1 MVSIARL
8 AGVQKRRALAIANAA
23 APATVV
29 AASPQANTASS
40 FASAAIED
48 DDAPASVSKKQ
59 SKNKFKLPPPTAA
72 AAASAIA
79 TPATVQPHTTSS
91 ASSKK
96 SSESSSASRSSSGS
110 AIRPLKLII
119 MSATLSAE
127 QFSRYYDDCPI
138 IRISG
143 RCHPVEVY
151 YTAQPQPD
159 IIDGAL
165 AAVLQLHVQLPCDS
179 GFDDILWCVEWWRGG
194 VCSFD
199 SRQFCVPYFL
209 ASFHSCPLFMSTMF
223 DINF

>member
-1 MVSIARL
+1 M
-8 AGVQKRRALAIANAA
+8 QKRRAQAIANATAPTTAAAVALQSNA
-23 APATVV
+23 APAV
-29 AASPQANTASS
+29 AASSRS
-40 FASAAIED
+40 VD
-48 DDAPASVSKKQ
+48 DDEDAPASISKKQ

-72 AAASAIA
+72 AAAV
-79 TPATVQPHTTSS
+79 TTLATVQPHAAS
-91 ASSKK
+91 ASSSSKRP
-96 SSESSSASRSSSGS
+96 SESGSGVR
-110 AIRPLKLII
+110 AVRPLKLII

-179 GFDDILWCVEWWRGG
+179 GFDDILWYSMGMTGTERVSESRCLYESFLLQKSMPLLSICKHLRS
-194 VCSFD
+194 VCT
-199 SRQFCVPYFL
+199 L
-209 ASFHSCPLFMSTMF
+209 STF
-223 DINF
+223 